1 MRSVV
6 LVLLLA
12 GCQEKVLAK
21 VNCEVVQGQGPAVEC
36 TIVQAQGTTEVE
48 VCWDF
53 GVRCDS
59 GATLEA
65 ARTCTKVKDGGTAK
79 TTIAMDKLKITGAC
93 SGNRVGTLTNL
104 TIDGKPAQ

>member
-1 MRSVV
+1 MKSVV
-6 LVLLLA
+6 LVVLLT
-12 GCQEKVLAK
+12 GCQEKVRAM
-21 VNCEVVQGQGPAVEC
+21 VNCEVVQGPTVDC
-36 TIVQAQGTTEVE
+36 TIAQAEGTREVE

-59 GATLEA
+59 GGTLDA
-65 ARTCTKVKDGGTAK
+65 ARTCTKVKDGKTAK
-79 TTIAMDKLKITGAC
+79 TTIPMDKLTITGKC